1 MTMIS
6 NLLKNTL
13 AGIALLAFSCT
24 VQAAINLADP
34 IPIGP
39 QVKTGKLANG
49 LTYYIQKNNRPE
61 KRVELRLVVKVGSV
75 VEDDDQQGLAHFT
88 EHMAFNGSRHFKKH
102 ELISYLQSI
111 GVKFGA
117 DLNAYTSFDE
127 TVYILPVPT
136 DKKENLET
144 GFLVL
149 QDWAQG
155 VLLNDVEID
164 QERGIILEEAR
175 LRKGANDRMTKVL
188 LPEAFRGSKYA
199 ERLPIG
205 KEAIIKDFK
214 YDAIRRFYADWYRP
228 DLMAVVV
235 VGDIEPDQA
244 EKMIQGY
251 FSQLK
256 NPLKERVR
264 DYAPIPQR
272 IESKGLVITDKEA
285 TNNIVMIR
293 YPLRP
298 AKADQSMFDYRQN
311 TIQSLMEAM
320 FAQRMQELT
329 QQVNAP
335 FLAGSSSLGQ
345 IVRGYE
351 AYTSVVVLGRDGAQT
366 AINAVVQENE
376 RARQFGFSA
385 EELERAKKMRMR
397 AFESMYSE
405 REKTNSSVYAAEYI
419 RNFLVQEAL
428 PGSVNEYAYQTELLP
443 TIMLKEVNHYASQ
456 SIPDGGTKLVVYMGA
471 DKADAPTPLGVTLL
485 QLVSAAEK
493 MPVLAREEK
502 KLASKLMQRPAVS
515 GSIVSETHNAQ
526 LGLYELELSN
536 GVKLILKP
544 TDFKNDQ
551 VLMSAMRFGGQS
563 LYDEA
568 DKFNAYYSNAIAG
581 SMGLKDFSPTEVM
594 KILAGKSSQVQTSS
608 SYYVDKFSA
617 FSSSADTETLFQLL
631 YLRMSS
637 PRKDNDLFDAYIKRS
652 QDATKNAMANP
663 EAIFNDQLVST
674 LYNHHSRLVYTA
686 RPEDF
691 SNIQLERAMTIFG
704 ERFGSAKGLT
714 FILVGSFDVEKIKPL
729 LTAYLANLPVTDV
742 ASNYRDL
749 GVRPVTGVVKKE
761 VRVGREAKSRVS
773 LTFTGVAAYSSE
785 ESLRF
790 EAMLDVLNLRITD
803 ILREKMS
810 LIYSGNASGSITREP
825 YEHYRI
831 GISLPCGPENTEKV
845 ITAMLGE
852 IEKLKKQGPSQ
863 EELNKVKQN
872 WFKEHKIDLRSNKYW
887 LDDLQDSVLYGTDL
901 AESLSFEA
909 RTNAMTAEDI
919 QGATARYFNME
930 NYLQAVMLPEHL
942 NNSESIGIKK

>member
-1 MTMIS
+1 MMS
-6 NLLKNTL
+6 NFLRKILVSV
-13 AGIALLAFSCT
+13 ALLAFSFT

-117 DLNAYTSFDE
+117 DLNAYTGFDE
-127 TVYILPVPT
+127 TVYILPIPT

-155 VLLNDVEID
+155 VMFNPIAID

-175 LRKGANDRMTKVL
+175 LRKGANDRMNKVL
-188 LPEAFRGSKYA
+188 LPEVFKGSKYA

-205 KEAIIKDFK
+205 KEEIIQHFK

-244 EKMIQGY
+244 EKMIHAH
-251 FSQLK
+251 FDQLE
-256 NPLKERVR
+256 NPAKERPR

-272 IESKGLVITDKEA
+272 EESKGLVITDKEA

-293 YPLRP
+293 YPMHAP
-298 AKADQSMFDYRQN
+298 MANQTMFDYRQD
-311 TIQSLMEAM
+311 TIQGLMETMLAL
-320 FAQRMQELT
+320 RMHELT
-329 QQVNAP
+329 QQTNAP
-335 FLAGSSSLGQ
+335 FLGVSSSVGQ

-351 AYTSVVVLGRDGAQT
+351 AFTSVVVLGRNGAQS
-366 AINAVVQENE
+366 AISAVVQENQ

-385 EELERAKKMRMR
+385 DELERAKKMRMR

-405 REKTNSSVYAAEYI
+405 REKTNSSDYAAEYI

-428 PGSVNEYAYQTELLP
+428 PGAINEYAYQSELLP
-443 TIMLKEVNHYASQ
+443 GISLTEVNQFARQ
-456 SIPDGGTKLVVYMGA
+456 VIPDGGTKLVAYMGT
-471 DKADAPTPLGVTLL
+471 DQADAPTPVAAALL

-551 VLMSAMRFGGQS
+551 VLMSAQRFGGQS
-563 LYDEA
+563 LYD
-568 DKFNAYYSNAIAG
+568 DKDNFNARYATSVAWG
-581 SMGLKDFSPTEVM
+581 MGLKDFAPIDIP
-594 KILAGKSSQVQTSS
+594 KILAGKSTLLHTSS
-608 SYYVDKFSA
+608 GLFIDELSGSA
-617 FSSSADTETLFQLL
+617 ASADVESLFQLL
-631 YLRMSS
+631 YLRMTS
-637 PRKDNDLFDAYIKRS
+637 PRIDKDLFNTYIKYG
-652 QDATKNAMANP
+652 QDASKNTMANP
-663 EAIFNDQLVST
+663 DAIFNDQLVST
-674 LYNHHSRLVYTA
+674 LYNHHPRLVYTA

-691 SNIQLERAMTIFG
+691 SKIELERAMTIFA

-742 ASNYRDL
+742 VSNYRDL

-761 VRVGREAKSRVS
+761 VRVGHAEKSRVS
-773 LTFTGVAAYSSE
+773 LTFTGVTAYSGE

-810 LIYSGNASGSITREP
+810 LIYSGNASGSIAREP

-831 GISLPCGPENTEKV
+831 AINLPCGPENTGKV

-852 IEKLKKQGPSQ
+852 IEKLKTQGPSQ
-863 EELNKVKQN
+863 QELNKVKQN

-909 RTNAMTAEDI
+909 RINAMTADDI
-919 QGATARYFNME
+919 QGSAERYFKLK
-930 NYLQAVMLPEHL
+930 NYMQAVMLPEHL
-942 NNSESIGIKK
+942 NNSESVGIKK